1 MVSDTQETRI
11 SREEINRRFEYA
23 VALHRQ
29 GRLEE
34 AEAVYLSLAKFL
46 PEHALLIS
54 LLGII
59 DLEFGRLD
67 QGRLRLTD
75 AIARQPHFA
84 DALNNL
90 GLLELKE
97 NNHKKAR
104 DYFQLVLSMDANFV
118 ESLSNLA
125 AICQKNKKYEKTV
138 EFSERVLS
146 LEPNHIQTL
155 NNLAVNYIEN
165 NQPDKAIVYLR
176 KLLSRQPDNVKALYN
191 LALVYRAQGD
201 DERFLKQLL
210 MIIERFPDYLSAQ
223 HHYAKYLVLKEQ
235 YEKGWQMFEVR
246 KKMNTQTEHYQAT
259 LPEGVFPET
268 VAPLLPLNLMKKK
281 IHFVNEQGIGD
292 EIFFLRFLPEIC
304 RLGAHVSYSPYE
316 KMLETIEPWAKKYDI
331 DLYPNSIPTHYDHI
345 FAVCDAPLLAQHR
358 TAPVPDS
365 IRLEVNLDLKQEIEN
380 QFRDYPRPWIGL
392 TWRGGTKGD
401 EKTLYKFVP
410 LKGLLETLHHIPG
423 TFFDLTRVADEE
435 DQEIIE
441 QYFPSTI
448 VKTGDL
454 CDNLESSLCLMSMLD
469 DYIGVSNTNMHLLAS
484 IDKGARV
491 LMTSLPEYRWGTSGC
506 SPWFKDFTVYRQE
519 IGGDWASAFSTL
531 RADMIEKFG
540 NSVMQL
546 EISSQ

>member
-11 SREEINRRFEYA
+11 SRSEINRRFEHA
-23 VALHRQ
+23 VGLHRL

-46 PEHALLIS
+46 PDHALLIS

-97 NNHKKAR
+97 NNLKKAR

-125 AICQKNKKYEKTV
+125 AIYQKNKQFEKTV
-138 EFSERVLS
+138 EISERVLNI
-146 LEPNHIQTL
+146 EPYHLQTL

-165 NQPDKAIVYLR
+165 NQPDQALACLE

-191 LALVYRAQGD
+191 LALVYRAQGH

-210 MIIERFPDYLSAQ
+210 MIIDRFPDYLSAQ
-223 HHYAKYLVLKEQ
+223 HHYAKYLVLNEK
-235 YEKGWQMFEVR
+235 YEEGWRRFEVR
-246 KKMNTQTEHYQAT
+246 KRMKTQTEHYQAT
-259 LPEGVFPET
+259 LPKGIYPET
-268 VAPLLPLNLMKKK
+268 VAPLLPLSLMHKK
-281 IHFVNEQGIGD
+281 IHLVNEQGIGD
-292 EIFFLRFLPEIC
+292 EMFFLRFLPEIC
-304 RLGAHVSYSPYE
+304 RLGAKVSYSPYE
-316 KMLETIEPWAKKYDI
+316 KMMDIIKPWAKKHDI
-331 DLYPNSIPTHYDHI
+331 DLYPNSIPQHYDHL
-345 FAVCDAPLLAQHR
+345 FAVCDAPLLANHR

-365 IRLEVNLDLKQEIEN
+365 IRLEVNINLRKKIEDR
-380 QFRDYPRPWIGL
+380 FRDYPRPWIGL

-410 LKGLLETLHHIPG
+410 LKGFFEALHHVPG
-423 TFFDLTRVADEE
+423 TFFDLTRVVDEE
-435 DQEIIE
+435 DQEMIE
-441 QYFPSTI
+441 QNFPSTI

-454 CDNLESSLCLMSMLD
+454 CDGLESSLCLMSLLD

-484 IDKGARV
+484 IGRGAKV
-491 LMTSLPEYRWGTSGC
+491 FMTSLPEYRWGTSGR
-506 SPWFKDFTVYRQE
+506 SPWFKDFAVYRQE
-519 IGGDWASAFSTL
+519 IGGDWSAAFSAL
-531 RADMIEKFG
+531 RDDMIAEYGHSEKSIDIEG
-540 NSVMQL
+540 
-546 EISSQ
+546 